1 MKPLFFCMSEEVRP
15 PFPQPSLSLHTPPP
29 PSLTSNAYS
38 ALSRAIPFQRDFPP
52 PLSYHPPLSL
62 STYIALPARASELGL
77 RATLLAQLLPKRRK
91 GGGGGGGGYIPQL
104 SLPLLPPFENE
115 STQQHLISASSLL
128 TPHSPIL
135 PFFPLAEAAF
145 GWGGVGGH

>member
-38 ALSRAIPFQRDFPP
+38 ALSRAIPFQRDFPSP
-52 PLSYHPPLSL
+52 TFIPSPSLPLSP
-62 STYIALPARASELGL
+62 YIALPARASELGL

-91 GGGGGGGGYIPQL
+91 GGGGGGYIPQL

-115 STQQHLISASSLL
+115 STQQHFISASSLL